1 MSDSETHAALV
12 RRLLERTIA
21 EGSIV
26 LPAVPSLLDEYTTI
40 CDQLFRTLGVV
51 FSAAERERLEAVL
64 AEQLAIAF
72 DASPRSQIVITYQ
85 APVGSTLTYHVKP
98 QWVTLEDA
106 YDSWVAEREPPLFGT
121 QPDARVWSLAHATA
135 DPASFPILDLGA
147 GTGRNALALARRG
160 HPVDAVEFSPMFV
173 EQLRRGAT
181 NEQLNMRILQRDF
194 LVDRVELRDDYALI
208 VLSEVVTDFRSTD
221 QLHKV
226 FSLAAQ
232 CLAPSGRLVMSVFL
246 PKEGASIEIAA
257 RELGQQCYSS
267 IFTWAEIDAARAGLP
282 LVLENVETVAAYEPE
297 HLPDGA
303 WPPTAWYER
312 WIHGQ
317 DVFSTDPS
325 SSPIALHWL
334 VFRHVP

>member
-21 EGSIV
+21 DGSLV
-26 LPAVPSLLDEYTTI
+26 LPAVPSLLVEYTTI
-40 CDQLFRTLGVV
+40 CDRLFRNLGVV
-51 FSAAERERLEAVL
+51 FSAAEREQLQVVL

-85 APVGSTLTYHVKP
+85 APIGSTLTYHVKP
-98 QWVTLEDA
+98 QWLTLEGA

-121 QPDARVWSLAHATA
+121 HPDARIWSLALATA

-160 HPVDAVEFSPMFV
+160 HPVDAVEFSPKFV
-173 EQLRRGAT
+173 EQLRRDAN
-181 NEQLNMRILQRDF
+181 NEQLNLRILHSDF
-194 LVDRVELRDDYALI
+194 FVSSSDLRDDYALI
-208 VLSEVVTDFRSTD
+208 VLSEVVPDFRSTD
-221 QLHKV
+221 QLRQV

-232 CLAPSGRLVMSVFL
+232 CLAPNGQLVMNVFL
-246 PKEGASIEIAA
+246 PKEGASIEMAA

-267 IFTWAEIDAARAGLP
+267 IFTWADIDAAGVGLP
-282 LVLENVETVAAYEPE
+282 LVLENVETVAAYERE

-303 WPPTAWYER
+303 WPPTGWYER

-334 VFRHVP
+334 VFRRVP